1 MITIYNDIN
10 ATYTMDILVKKLTA
24 ANDAYRLG
32 NLLMT
37 DDEYDEGMEQLAQM
51 VPNHPLLKKV
61 RGPPTKA
68 GKVVQLPYYLG
79 SLNKAKTPVELEKWS
94 GKTKGPYLV
103 SEKLDGISG
112 LWSPV
117 MKKLYL
123 SGEDNTGLDVSA
135 WLEHISLSPT
145 RVSDDV
151 PDDVWIRGELIMSKS
166 SIPAGRLG
174 RSIVNGIFHHGVPN
188 PVEASKVRFV
198 AYEVIGMD
206 PSLTTKQQ
214 MAWLQEWKMWLPWHL
229 AISSLDAAALTKLL
243 ADRRATSEYDMDGL
257 VIKTSVPSL
266 SRVTKGNPT
275 DAVAWKPPNGES
287 KLTTVLTVEWNA
299 SATGRLVPRVQ
310 IEPVNLGGSQISF
323 VTGVHAR
330 RITDWQIGPGAK
342 VIIRKG
348 GDVIPLIDSVVTP
361 AAVTYPPEGT
371 WEWDLL
377 PGGTKVADAV
387 NIKQK
392 TADTTTIVAQFM
404 KMVDKLGWENIGPAQ
419 MKAVVS
425 AGYTTVPLLRK
436 ASEEALKKLLG
447 PVKGAHLY
455 KTVQTDGWLKATEM
469 DLFVASP
476 ICRSGIGRTRLE
488 MLYAVEKDYTKW
500 TNSSMVAPKGWS
512 PDALKEF
519 QGSWKEYETL
529 RKGDWSFLSYP
540 RPSQQEIAKPVE
552 IQQIGSVVF
561 SGFRDKDLESQLA
574 TRGYKLVDAV
584 NSTTKA
590 VLIADKDDPETASS
604 TKIDKARKI
613 PGCIILRRADWSKLT

>member
-1 MITIYNDIN
+1 
-10 ATYTMDILVKKLTA
+10 MDIHVKKLTA

-37 DDEYDEGMEQLAQM
+37 DEEYDEGIEQLAAT
-51 VPNHPLLKKV
+51 VPNHPFLKKV
-61 RGPPTKA
+61 RGPPTIPTE

-94 GKTKGPYLV
+94 SKLQKTKGPYLV

-112 LWSPV
+112 LWSPTL
-117 MKKLYL
+117 KKLYL
-123 SGEDNTGLDVSA
+123 SGEDNTGLDVSP
-135 WLEHISLSPT
+135 WLKHISLSPT
-145 RVSDDV
+145 SLSSEV
-151 PDDVWIRGELIMSKS
+151 PDDVWIRGELIMARS

-174 RSIVNGIFHHGVPN
+174 RSIVNGIFHHVVPN
-188 PVEASKVRFV
+188 PAEASKVRFV

-214 MAWLQEWKMWLPWHL
+214 MAWLQEWQMWLPWH
-229 AISSLDAAALTKLL
+229 ASMPSLDAAVLTKLL

-257 VIKTSVPSL
+257 VIKMNQPSPT
-266 SRVTKGNPT
+266 RVTKGNPT
-275 DAVAWKPPNGES
+275 DAIAWKPPNGES
-287 KLTTVLTVEWNA
+287 KLTTVVAVEWNA

-310 IEPVNLGGSQISF
+310 IESVNLGGSQINF

-348 GDVIPLIDSVVTP
+348 GDVIPVIDSVVTP
-361 AAVTYPPEGT
+361 ATVTYPPEGT

-377 PGGTKVADAV
+377 PGVTVADAV

-404 KMVDKLGWENIGPAQ
+404 KMVDKLGWESIGPAQ
-419 MKAVVS
+419 MKAVVA
-425 AGYTTVPLLRK
+425 AGYTTVPQLRK
-436 ASEEALKKLLG
+436 ASEEALKKLVG

-455 KTVQTDGWLKATEM
+455 KTLQTDGWLKATEM

-488 MLYAVEKDYTKW
+488 MLYAVEADYTKW
-500 TNSSMVAPKGWS
+500 TSATMVAPKGWS

-519 QGSWKEYETL
+519 QTSWKEFETL
-529 RKGDWSFLSYP
+529 RKGDWSFLPYP
-540 RPSQQEIAKPVE
+540 MPSQASPKQETALQGAAV
-552 IQQIGSVVF
+552 QQKGTVVF
-561 SGFRDKDLESQLA
+561 SGFRDKDLEANLL
-574 TRGYKLVDAV
+574 TRGYKVVDAV
-584 NSTTKA
+584 NSTTRA

-613 PGCIILRRADWSKLT
+613 PGCVILRRADSTKLV

>member
-1 MITIYNDIN
+1 
-10 ATYTMDILVKKLTA
+10 MDILVKKLTA

-37 DDEYDEGMEQLAQM
+37 DEEYDEGIEQLAQM

-94 GKTKGPYLV
+94 AKTKGPYLV

-112 LWSPV
+112 LWSPSL
-117 MKKLYL
+117 KKLYL
-123 SGEDNTGLDVSA
+123 SGEDNTGLDVSP
-135 WLEHISLSPT
+135 WLQHISLSST
-145 RVSDDV
+145 RVSDEV
-151 PDDVWIRGELIMSKS
+151 PDDVWIRGELIMAKS

-174 RSIVNGIFHHGVPN
+174 RSIVNGIFHHGQPN

-214 MAWLQEWKMWLPWHL
+214 MAWLQEWQMWLPWHL
-229 AISSLDAAALTKLL
+229 AMSALDAAALTKLL
-243 ADRRATSEYDMDGL
+243 ADRRAISDYDMDGL
-257 VIKTSVPSL
+257 VIKMNQPSPT
-266 SRVTKGNPT
+266 RVTKGNPT
-275 DAVAWKPPNGES
+275 DAIAWKPPNGES
-287 KLTTVLTVEWNA
+287 KLTTVIAVEWNA

-310 IEPVNLGGSQISF
+310 IEPVNLGGSQISY

-348 GDVIPLIDSVVTP
+348 GDVIPVIDSVVTP

-371 WEWDLL
+371 WEWDTVS
-377 PGGTKVADAV
+377 GTVSGTVADAV

-392 TADTTTIVAQFM
+392 LADTTTIVAQFM
-404 KMVDKLGWENIGPAQ
+404 KMVDKLGWESIGPSQ
-419 MKAVVS
+419 MKAVVA
-425 AGYTTVPLLRK
+425 AGYTSVPLLRK

-488 MLYAVEKDYTKW
+488 MLYAVEADYTKW
-500 TNSSMVAPKGWS
+500 TSATMVAPKGWS

-519 QGSWKEYETL
+519 QASWKEFEVL

-540 RPSQQEIAKPVE
+540 RPSQVSQVPQHAVQ
-552 IQQIGSVVF
+552 IQQKGNVVF
-561 SGFRDKDLESQLA
+561 SGFRDKDLETNLLD
-574 TRGYKLVDAV
+574 RGYKVVDAV

-590 VLIADKDDPETASS
+590 VLIADKDDPESASS
-604 TKIDKARKI
+604 TKIDKGRKI
-613 PGCIILRRADWSKLT
+613 PGCLILRRADLTKLV

>member
-1 MITIYNDIN
+1 
-10 ATYTMDILVKKLTA
+10 MDILVQKLTA
-24 ANDAYRLG
+24 ANEAYRLG

-37 DDEYDEGMEQLAQM
+37 DEEYDEGMEQLAQM

-61 RGPPTKA
+61 RGPPIKA

-94 GKTKGPYLV
+94 AKTKGAYLV

-112 LWSPV
+112 LWSPTL
-117 MKKLYL
+117 KKLYL
-123 SGEDNTGLDVSA
+123 SGEDNTGLDVSP
-135 WLEHISLSPT
+135 WLQHISLSHT
-145 RVSDDV
+145 RVSDEV
-151 PDDVWIRGELIMSKS
+151 PDDVWIRGELIMAKS

-174 RSIVNGIFHHGVPN
+174 RSIVNGIFHHGQPN

-214 MAWLQEWKMWLPWHL
+214 MAWLQEWSMWLPWH
-229 AISSLDAAALTKLL
+229 ASMSVLDAAALTKLL
-243 ADRRATSEYDMDGL
+243 ADRRATSDYDMDGL
-257 VIKTSVPSL
+257 VIKMNQPSPT
-266 SRVTKGNPT
+266 RVTKGNPT

-287 KLTTVLTVEWNA
+287 KLTTVVAVEWNA

-310 IEPVNLGGSQISF
+310 IQPVSLGGSQINY

-342 VIIRKG
+342 IILRKG
-348 GDVIPLIDSVVTP
+348 GDVIPVIDSVVTP

-371 WEWDLL
+371 WEWDTVS
-377 PGGTKVADAV
+377 GAVADAV

-392 TADTTTIVAQFM
+392 VADTTTIVAQFM
-404 KMVDKLGWENIGPAQ
+404 KMVDKLGWESIGPAQ
-419 MKAVVS
+419 MKAVVA
-425 AGYTTVPLLRK
+425 AGYTTVPELRK
-436 ASEEALKKLLG
+436 ASEEALKKLVG

-488 MLYAVEKDYTKW
+488 MLYAVEADYTKW
-500 TNSSMVAPKGWS
+500 TSPSMVAPKGWS

-519 QGSWKEYETL
+519 QGAWKEFETL
-529 RKGDWSFLSYP
+529 RKGEWSFLPYP
-540 RPSQQEIAKPVE
+540 RSSQQETVQPVAPLV
-552 IQQIGSVVF
+552 QQKGSVVF
-561 SGFRDKDLESQLA
+561 SGFRDKDLEAQLA
-574 TRGYKLVDAV
+574 TRGYKVVDAV

-613 PGCIILRRADWSKLT
+613 PGCVILRRAHATKLV